1 MTDTSIKAR
10 AKAPASLRDR
20 VTDPL
25 AGFRSEALNVPEWDG
40 ASVIVRAP
48 SPSDHLF
55 HIRAIWAAAGVTP
68 GEADDSVRAKLDAP
82 GVDYTRASASLLV
95 RTLYEQTEAGPRRV
109 FGDADVDAVAAAFGP
124 AHLMLAAKAIEL
136 GNLGEGADAHA
147 KSLPGNARPPFPD
160 DPGPSAGPHPGRVD
174 GRH

>member
-1 MTDTSIKAR
+1 MGRRQRDRAR
-10 AKAPASLRDR
+10 A
-20 VTDPL
+20 
-25 AGFRSEALNVPEWDG
+25 
-40 ASVIVRAP
+40 

-82 GVDYTRASASLLV
+82 GVDYAPRPACWCARCTSRPKPARAA
-95 RTLYEQTEAGPRRV
+95 

-136 GNLGEGADAHA
+136 GNLGEGADAR
-147 KSLPGNARPPFPD
+147 KK
-160 DPGPSAGPHPGRVD
+160 PSRKRQTSVS
-174 GRH
+174 